1 MALVVQKFGGSSVAT
16 AERIMAAARRAL
28 RAKQAGNQ
36 VIVVVSARGDT
47 TDELIS
53 LAREISDQ
61 PPAREMDMLLSTGE
75 QISIALMAM
84 AIQGLGQPAIS
95 FTGAQIG
102 IVTDS
107 FHTRARIK
115 NISTERMRQ
124 ALDEGNVVIV
134 AGFQGVDENYNITT
148 LGRGGSDTTA
158 VALAAVMKRAQVSGG
173 VGCEIYTDVDGVYTT
188 DPRLV
193 PEARKIDFISYDEML
208 ELASVGA
215 GVMHSR
221 SIEFAKKFDV
231 PLQVRSSFS
240 DMDGTWIVPE
250 SDWMRRVPVCGAA
263 LVRDEARVNLEGV
276 PDQPGVSH
284 RVFSAIAG
292 QNIVV
297 DMIAQNV
304 GSGGRAAIGFTVLR
318 NDLAA
323 TLAVLRPLAAELG
336 AALGHEEDVSKVSV
350 VGSGMRTHAGVA
362 ENMFAALADAG
373 INMKMI
379 TTGDIKISVLV
390 DKADGLRALRA
401 VHYAFDLHRSR
412 PLLEG
417 VGRPQTF
424 AGQSLPLFQA
434 TQEAGEEVESAEGPP
449 PHPRLLFPE
458 AGARGEF
465 GLSPGGEQ
473 SRSQRPAFSPLPAA
487 GGEGGTPTTARPP
500 GVERETVSAAPPA
513 EHAESGM
520 EDIVVSDILLK
531 TDQGR
536 ITVFDLPDRPGN
548 CSRIFE
554 AVAARGIVVD
564 MIVQNLTGRG
574 GAELSFSVSRQDV
587 PHALAITEHLTQEMD
602 RATRVV
608 AEREIAKLFVLGVG
622 MRTHTGVA
630 RRMFGALA
638 ERGINISM
646 INTSEVRVSAVVDR
660 ERGEEALACLRRAF
674 SVGVR

>member
-1 MALVVQKFGGSSVAT
+1 MPLVVQKFGGSSVAT

-36 VIVVVSARGDT
+36 VVVVVSARGDT

-61 PPAREMDMLLSTGE
+61 PPAREMDMLLATGE

-84 AIQGLGQPAIS
+84 ALQALGQPAIS

-107 FHTRARIK
+107 FHTKARIK
-115 NISTERMRQ
+115 NISTQRMRQ
-124 ALDEGNVVIV
+124 ALDEGQVVIV
-134 AGFQGVDENYNITT
+134 AGFQGMDEHYNITT

-158 VALAAVMKRAQVSGG
+158 VALAAVMKHNPNGELGARAADGEEPSATTSPLRD

-193 PEARKIDFISYDEML
+193 PEARKIDVISYDEML

-240 DMDGTWIVPE
+240 DVEGTWIVPE
-250 SDWMRRVPVCGAA
+250 TEWMRRVPVCGAA
-263 LVRDEARVNLEGV
+263 IVRDEARVGLVDV
-276 PDQPGVSH
+276 PDRPGVSH
-284 RVFSAIAG
+284 RVFSAIAD

-304 GSGGRAAIGFTVLR
+304 GSDGRAAIGFTVLR
-318 NDLAA
+318 NELPA
-323 TLAVLRPLAAELG
+323 TLALLGPLARELG
-336 AALGHEEDVSKVSV
+336 ATLEHEEDVSKVSV
-350 VGSGMRTHAGVA
+350 VGSGMRTHTGVA
-362 ENMFAALADAG
+362 ERMFAALAAES
-373 INMKMI
+373 IPMKMI

-390 DKADGLRALRA
+390 PKADGVRALRA
-401 VHYAFDLHRSR
+401 VHQAFGLEKPRS
-412 PLLEG
+412 G
-417 VGRPQTF
+417 
-424 AGQSLPLFQA
+424 AGTL
-434 TQEAGEEVESAEGPP
+434 
-449 PHPRLLFPE
+449 
-458 AGARGEF
+458 AGAEAA
-465 GLSPGGEQ
+465 PGF
-473 SRSQRPAFSPLPAA
+473 RRRPADVLEKAA
-487 GGEGGTPTTARPP
+487 GGRDLAGLTRLL
-500 GVERETVSAAPPA
+500 
-513 EHAESGM
+513 SGM
-520 EDIVVSDILLK
+520 EEIIVSDVLLN

-536 ITVFDLPDRPGN
+536 ITIFDLPDQPAN
-548 CSRIFE
+548 SSRIFQ
-554 AVAARGIVVD
+554 AVAGAGIVVD
-564 MIVQNLTGRG
+564 MIVQNVKAPGR
-574 GAELSFSVSRQDV
+574 AELSFSVPRGELGR
-587 PHALAITEHLTQEMD
+587 ALQVTQEATRAMD
-602 RATRVV
+602 PRTRVV
-608 AEREIAKLFVLGVG
+608 ADGNIAKLFVLGVG

-646 INTSEVRVSAVVDR
+646 INTSEVRVSAVVDGR
-660 ERGEEALACLRRAF
+660 RGEEALACLKEAF
-674 SVGVR
+674 LREQG

>member
-1 MALVVQKFGGSSVAT
+1 LSLVVQKFGGTSVAT

-28 RAKQAGNQ
+28 RAKQAGHQ

-84 AIQGLGQPAIS
+84 AIQSLGQPAIS

-107 FHTRARIK
+107 YHTKARIK
-115 NISTERMRQ
+115 NISTQRMRQ
-124 ALDEGNVVIV
+124 ALDEGRIVIV
-134 AGFQGVDENYNITT
+134 AGFQGIDSDYNITT

-158 VALAAVMKRAQVSGG
+158 VALAAVMKHDPDTDNGQ

-188 DPRLV
+188 DPRVV
-193 PEARKIDFISYDEML
+193 PEARKMDFISYDEML

-240 DMDGTWIVPE
+240 DVEGTWIVPE
-250 SDWMRRVPVCGAA
+250 AEWMHEAPVCGAA
-263 LVRDEARVNLEGV
+263 LVRDEARINLDGV
-276 PDQPGVSH
+276 PDEPGISH
-284 RVFSAIAG
+284 RVFSAIAD

-304 GSGGRAAIGFTVLR
+304 GSGGKAAIGFTVLR
-318 NDLAA
+318 NELPA

-336 AALGHEEDVSKVSV
+336 ASLHHQEEMSKVSV
-350 VGSGMRTHAGVA
+350 VGTGMRTHTGVA
-362 ENMFAALADAG
+362 EKMFAALAAAQ
-373 INMKMI
+373 INMPMI

-390 DKADGLRALRA
+390 EKADGVRALRA
-401 VHYAFDLHRSR
+401 VH
-412 PLLEG
+412 
-417 VGRPQTF
+417 
-424 AGQSLPLFQA
+424 QA
-434 TQEAGEEVESAEGPP
+434 
-449 PHPRLLFPE
+449 
-458 AGARGEF
+458 F
-465 GLSPGGEQ
+465 GLDQPRRGAARSAGPGG
-473 SRSQRPAFSPLPAA
+473 SGVFRRKAPATVENADSALPTHPSPL
-487 GGEGGTPTTARPP
+487 TNITQHL
-500 GVERETVSAAPPA
+500 S
-513 EHAESGM
+513 SM
-520 EDIVVSDILLK
+520 EDIVVSDVLLT

-536 ITVFDLPDRPGN
+536 ITIFDLPDQPGV
-548 CSRIFE
+548 CSRVFQ
-554 AVAARGIVVD
+554 AVAAAGIIVD
-564 MIVQNLTGRG
+564 MIVHNLTATGR
-574 GAELSFSVSRQDV
+574 AELSFSVPLADLAK
-587 PHALAITEHLTQEMD
+587 ALKVTESLIREIDPCT
-602 RATRVV
+602 RAV
-608 AEREIAKLFVLGVG
+608 ADPDIAKLFVLGVG

-638 ERGINISM
+638 QRGINISM
-646 INTSEVRVSAVVDR
+646 INTSEVRVSVVVDKS
-660 ERGEEALACLRRAF
+660 RGAEALACLKETF
-674 SVGVR
+674 KL

>member
-1 MALVVQKFGGSSVAT
+1 MSLVVQKFGGSSVAT

-36 VIVVVSARGDT
+36 VIVVVSARGHT

-53 LAREISDQ
+53 LAREINEQ

-84 AIQGLGQPAIS
+84 AIQALGQPAIS

-107 FHTRARIK
+107 FHTKARIK
-115 NISTERMRQ
+115 NISTQRMRQ
-124 ALDEGNVVIV
+124 ALDEGRIVIV
-134 AGFQGVDENYNITT
+134 AGFQGIDENYNITT

-158 VALAAVMKRAQVSGG
+158 VALAAVMKHDPTSQNGE

-188 DPRLV
+188 DPRIV
-193 PEARKIDFISYDEML
+193 PEARKIDAISYDEML

-240 DMDGTWIVPE
+240 DVEGTWIVPE
-250 SDWMRRVPVCGAA
+250 TEWMRSTPVCGAA
-263 LVRDEARVNLEGV
+263 LIRDEARINLDGV

-284 RVFSAIAG
+284 RVFSAIAA

-297 DMIAQNV
+297 DMIAQNA

-318 NDLAA
+318 NELPA

-336 AALGHEEDVSKVSV
+336 ARVLHEEDVSKVSV
-350 VGSGMRTHAGVA
+350 VGTGMRTHTGVA
-362 ENMFAALADAG
+362 QRMFAALTAEN
-373 INMKMI
+373 INLKMI

-390 DKADGLRALRA
+390 DKTDGARALRA
-401 VHYAFDLHRSR
+401 VHQAFGLHERR
-412 PLLEG
+412 
-417 VGRPQTF
+417 
-424 AGQSLPLFQA
+424 
-434 TQEAGEEVESAEGPP
+434 
-449 PHPRLLFPE
+449 PE
-458 AGARGEF
+458 AGSAGLANPSSFRPRPTALVEEASRELAARTQQ
-465 GLSPGGEQ
+465 LS
-473 SRSQRPAFSPLPAA
+473 S
-487 GGEGGTPTTARPP
+487 
-500 GVERETVSAAPPA
+500 
-513 EHAESGM
+513 M
-520 EDIVVSDILLK
+520 EDIVVSDVVLT

-536 ITVFDLPDRPGN
+536 ITIYDLPDRSGN
-548 CSRIFE
+548 CSAVFQ
-554 AVAARGIVVD
+554 AVAAGGIVVD
-564 MIVQNLTGRG
+564 MIVQNLTSAGR
-574 GAELSFSVSRQDV
+574 AELSFSVPRDDLEQ
-587 PHALAITEHLTQEMD
+587 ALCLTQNKELLPNS
-602 RATRVV
+602 ATRVV
-608 AEREIAKLFVLGVG
+608 ADANIARLFVFGVG

-638 ERGINISM
+638 QRGINIAM
-646 INTSEVRVSAVVDR
+646 INTSEVCVSVVVDR
-660 ERGEEALACLRRAF
+660 SRGEEALACLKAAF
-674 SVGVR
+674 NVP